1 MSPTSPRV
9 VFNNRPRFILDLNE
23 RSDAADRAALGGEG
37 HPSDRAVAH
46 EMHAQIE
53 ATLPRCRRPDAPLD
67 FETEPRLE
75 RIFAQMRT
83 EARAGAPPARWKRR
97 PEAHR
102 FHGGADYFIA
112 SRTTLVAGALW
123 ARASTIVTVQAP
135 RVTRRRSRI
144 VIVARPWS
152 TRP

>member
-1 MSPTSPRV
+1 MRDV
-9 VFNNRPRFILDLNE
+9 
-23 RSDAADRAALGGEG
+23 
-37 HPSDRAVAH
+37 
-46 EMHAQIE
+46 
-53 ATLPRCRRPDAPLD
+53 D
-67 FETEPRLE
+67 FGTEPRLE
-75 RIFAQMRT
+75 RVFAEMRT
-83 EARAGAPPARWKRR
+83 ESRAGAPPTRWKRG

-112 SRTTLVAGALW
+112 NRTTVVAGALW

-135 RVTRRRSRI
+135 RVTRRRTRI

>member
-1 MSPTSPRV
+1 MRDV
-9 VFNNRPRFILDLNE
+9 
-23 RSDAADRAALGGEG
+23 
-37 HPSDRAVAH
+37 
-46 EMHAQIE
+46 
-53 ATLPRCRRPDAPLD
+53 D
-67 FETEPRLE
+67 FGTEPRLE
-75 RIFAQMRT
+75 RVFAEMRT
-83 EARAGAPPARWKRR
+83 ESRAGAPPTRCKRG

-112 SRTTLVAGALW
+112 NRTTVVAGALW

-135 RVTRRRSRI
+135 RVTRRRTRI